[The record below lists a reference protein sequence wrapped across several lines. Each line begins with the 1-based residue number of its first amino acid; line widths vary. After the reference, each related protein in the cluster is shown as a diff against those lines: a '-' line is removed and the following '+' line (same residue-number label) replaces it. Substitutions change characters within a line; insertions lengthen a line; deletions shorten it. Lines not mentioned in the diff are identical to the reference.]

1 MFWKEI
7 LVKGGLGNQLFC
19 LLQAYRLKCSFEDSE
34 VALNITGY
42 SINKSRLDRSF
53 LLNKLYPEISDE
65 FHLVSNKSS
74 IFNFFLAKVFEKFFA
89 KSCKKRIYG
98 DKVFKLRLWFKSYL
112 YSGYFQKID
121 NTQLD
126 LKALKILKRKLF
138 PFISA
143 LEKNNYLA
151 IHLRRGDY
159 LNKKHSIHG
168 IIQEKYLLS
177 EAKRLLKKCYFEG
190 ITIFTDSPE
199 LVDLLMYK
207 KIHKNI
213 ILDSGGEPTEVLK
226 RMANHK
232 GIIASNSTF
241 SLWAGILGNVEYFS
255 IPYFWMKNQ
264 KSSLLGLKHINRYKC
279 SI

>member
-1 MFWKEI
+1 MSWKEI

-19 LLQAYRLKCSFEDSE
+19 LLQAYRLKCSFNDSE
-34 VALNITGY
+34 VALNLTPY
-42 SINKSRLDRSF
+42 LLNKSRLDRSF
-53 LLNKLYPEISDE
+53 LLNKIYPEISDE
-65 FHLVSNKSS
+65 FHLVKNKSS

-89 KSCKKRIYG
+89 KSCKNRFPG
-98 DKVFKLRLWFKSYL
+98 DKVFKLRFWFKSFL

-121 NTQLD
+121 NTQID
-126 LKALKILKRKLF
+126 LKALKMLRKKLY
-138 PFISA
+138 PFISV
-143 LEKNNYLA
+143 LEKNDYLA

-168 IIQEKYLLS
+168 IIEEKYLLD
-177 EAKRLLKKCYFEG
+177 EAKRLLKNSFFEG

-199 LVDLLMYK
+199 LVDLYIYK
-207 KIHKNI
+207 KIHNNV
-213 ILDSGGEPTEVLK
+213 ILDRGGEPTEVLK

-255 IPYFWMKNQ
+255 IPYFWMKDQ

>member
-19 LLQAYRLKCSFEDSE
+19 LLQAYRLKCTSNDSE
-34 VALNITGY
+34 IALNITSY
-42 SINKSRLDRSF
+42 SFNKSRLDRSF
-53 LLNKLYPEISDE
+53 LLNKLYPEILDE
-65 FHLVSNKSS
+65 FHLKRNKSS
-74 IFNFFLAKVFEKFFA
+74 ILKFFLARVFEKFFA
-89 KSCKKRIYG
+89 QSNKDRFPG

-121 NTQLD
+121 NTQID
-126 LKALKILKRKLF
+126 LKALKMLKSRLK
-138 PFISA
+138 PFISV
-143 LEKNNYLA
+143 LEKNNFLA

-168 IIQEKYLLS
+168 IIEQNYLLD
-177 EAKRLLKKCYFEG
+177 EAKLLLKKSCFEG
-190 ITIFTDSPE
+190 ITIFSDSPE
-199 LVDLLMYK
+199 LIDQKIFK
-207 KIHKNI
+207 KIHHNI
-213 ILDSGGEPTEVLK
+213 IIDKGGEPIEVLK

-241 SLWAGILGNVEYFS
+241 SLWAGILGDVEYFS

-264 KSSLLGLKHINRYKC
+264 KSSLLGLKHINRYRC
-279 SI
+279 TI